1 MRGELVGYE
10 VQYLLPTDGLDSLTD
25 VTENTGYSPPPQY
38 PLPAF
43 LLLFRLIF
51 KSDVT

>member
-1 MRGELVGYE
+1 MRRGLIGYE
-10 VQYLLPTDGLDSLTD
+10 VQYLLLTDGLGSLTD

-38 PLPAF
+38 PLSAF

>member
-1 MRGELVGYE
+1 MRWGLVGYE
-10 VQYLLPTDGLDSLTD
+10 VQYLSLTDGLGSLTN

-38 PLPAF
+38 PLSAF
-43 LLLFRLIF
+43 LLLFRLIC